1 MIITKGIKVKLY
13 LTDKEKQMSNSW
25 FGSRRFTWNKYLDML
40 NQRYQNNKDF
50 GFPSKYDLI
59 KLLPLFKNDYP
70 FLKKAESSSLQGT
83 VEELYDSFLNFFNK
97 NSAYPHF
104 KSKKKSKDSITI
116 KNNKNIELSKSA
128 LKIPKIGWVKA
139 RWSNNISFDS
149 IQRITITKTRY
160 GEYYASVLVKSESQA
175 LPLTQKEVG
184 IDLGQ
189 TELAVFSDGTR
200 IESKTYYNYEK
211 KLKYWQKKLSRRILL
226 AKEKGIPFNES
237 KNVQKALKQVAKYHK
252 KIQNCRKDYLHKLSL
267 QIVKN
272 YDFIAIE
279 DLDIKNMI
287 SDNKLKL
294 TNRNRKSNNHKI
306 SNQSWYNLRIM
317 LTYKAAWYGKELVVV
332 KAKDTTKTCFDCG
345 FKNNH
350 LTLMD
355 RKWKCPNC
363 GSYHDRDINAAKNIL
378 ARAQKAS

>member
-1 MIITKGIKVKLY
+1 M
-13 LTDKEKQMSNSW
+13 
-25 FGSRRFTWNKYLDML
+25 
-40 NQRYQNNKDF
+40 
-50 GFPSKYDLI
+50 
-59 KLLPLFKNDYP
+59 
-70 FLKKAESSSLQGT
+70 
-83 VEELYDSFLNFFNK
+83 
-97 NSAYPHF
+97 
-104 KSKKKSKDSITI
+104 
-116 KNNKNIELSKSA
+116 
-128 LKIPKIGWVKA
+128 
-139 RWSNNISFDS
+139 
-149 IQRITITKTRY
+149 
-160 GEYYASVLVKSESQA
+160 LVKSESQA

-200 IESKTYYNYEK
+200 IESKTYYKYEK
-211 KLKYWQKKLSRRILL
+211 KLKYWQKRLSRRILL
-226 AKEKGIPFNES
+226 AKEKGIPFNET
-237 KNVQKALKQVAKYHK
+237 KNVQKALKQVVKYHK

-287 SDNKLKL
+287 SDDKLKL

-306 SNQSWYNLRIM
+306 SNQSWYTLRLM
-317 LTYKAAWYGKELVVV
+317 LAYKAAWYGKELVVV
-332 KAKDTTKTCFDCG
+332 EAKDTTKTCFDCG

-350 LTLMD
+350 LTLKD

-378 ARAQKAS
+378 ARAKKVS